1 MKITQAQGNGQ
12 GQCALCKKRGKWN
25 VQWMCFL
32 YKVEGK
38 EGVYCKNCAD
48 ELAVGDIV
56 QTSAKIDREIEEAYR
71 IAGERM

>member
-38 EGVYCKNCAD
+38 EGVYCMDCAI
-48 ELAVGDIV
+48 ELKIQNLV
-56 QTSAKIDREIEEAYR
+56 QGRKGEA
-71 IAGERM
+71 

>member
-38 EGVYCKNCAD
+38 DGVYCKKCAD
-48 ELAVGDIV
+48 ELKMQAIV
-56 QTSAKIDREIEEAYR
+56 E
-71 IAGERM
+71 ERMNDL

>member
-38 EGVYCKNCAD
+38 EGVYCKNCVD
-48 ELAVGDIV
+48 EFRI
-56 QTSAKIDREIEEAYR
+56 QSAIDGRKE
-71 IAGERM
+71 

>member
-1 MKITQAQGNGQ
+1 MNGNWLSLKKVMNKGMKITQAQGNGQ

-38 EGVYCKNCAD
+38 EGVYCKNCVD
-48 ELAVGDIV
+48 ELRI
-56 QTSAKIDREIEEAYR
+56 QSAIDGRK
-71 IAGERM
+71 

>member
-32 YKVEGK
+32 YKVEGE
-38 EGVYCKNCAD
+38 EGVYCKSCID
-48 ELAVGDIV
+48 ELVTEDYV
-56 QTSAKIDREIEEAYR
+56 LNNKK
-71 IAGERM
+71 GEKL

>member
-48 ELAVGDIV
+48 ELKM
-56 QTSAKIDREIEEAYR
+56 QSAIDSGKR
-71 IAGERM
+71 